1 MPGTDF
7 LELKEVSKVYSVR
20 QGDGTAQRIEVVHE
34 VTQTVPEGHFVTV
47 VGPSGC
53 GKSTLLSMIAGLNPI
68 STGQLLLK
76 GKPITSPHPSL
87 GVVFQEDSIFPWM
100 NAIENVSFGLEMQEV
115 SARQCKE
122 RSQEALNLVGLKGF
136 EYSYPKELS
145 GGMRQR
151 VAIARALALDPDI
164 LLMDE
169 PFAAVD
175 PQTRMF
181 IGTELRRIWSE
192 TGKTILFI
200 THDINEA
207 VFLSQEIWVMSSQPG
222 SIIETMAIDLPDT
235 RDISIMSSDAFTQ
248 YTGHLWSIMR
258 SEWEAS
264 QGSAAR
270 MV

>member
-1 MPGTDF
+1 MLGAKF
-7 LELKEVSKVYSVR
+7 LELKDVSKVYDVR
-20 QGDGTAQRIEVVHE
+20 KKDGATQQIEVVHE
-34 VTQTVPEGHFVTV
+34 VSQNVPEGHFITV

-53 GKSTLLSMIAGLNPI
+53 GKSTLLSMIAGLNSI
-68 STGQLLLK
+68 SSGELLLK

-87 GVVFQEDSIFPWM
+87 GMVFQEDSIFPWM
-100 NAIENVSFGLEMQEV
+100 NAIENVSFGLEMQDV
-115 SARQCKE
+115 PKQQCRV
-122 RSQEALNLVGLKGF
+122 RSQETLDLVGLNGF
-136 EYSYPKELS
+136 EYAYPKELS

-181 IGTELRRIWSE
+181 ISTELRRIWSE

-207 VFLSQEIWVMSSQPG
+207 VFLSQEIWVMSSRPG
-222 SIIETMAIDLPDT
+222 TIIETMKVDLPDV
-235 RDISIMSSDAFTQ
+235 RDISILGSDTFTQ
-248 YTGHLWSIMR
+248 YTGHLWSVMR
-258 SEWEAS
+258 SEWEAT
-264 QGSAAR
+264 QETAGH
-270 MV
+270 VG

>member
-1 MPGTDF
+1 RQQCRARA
-7 LELKEVSKVYSVR
+7 LE
-20 QGDGTAQRIEVVHE
+20 
-34 VTQTVPEGHFVTV
+34 
-47 VGPSGC
+47 
-53 GKSTLLSMIAGLNPI
+53 TL
-68 STGQLLLK
+68 
-76 GKPITSPHPSL
+76 
-87 GVVFQEDSIFPWM
+87 E
-100 NAIENVSFGLEMQEV
+100 
-115 SARQCKE
+115 
-122 RSQEALNLVGLKGF
+122 LVGLKGF

-207 VFLSQEIWVMSSQPG
+207 GFLSQEIWVMSSRPG
-222 SIIETMAIDLPDT
+222 SGIETMTVELPEE
-235 RDISIMSSDAFTQ
+235 RDSSMLGSDAFAQ
-248 YTGHLWSIMR
+248 YTGHLWNAMR
-258 SEWEAS
+258 SEWEAA
-264 QGSAAR
+264 QGSAEHMA
-270 MV
+270 

>member
-1 MPGTDF
+1 MADTGF
-7 LELKEVSKVYSVR
+7 LELKDVSKEYAVR
-20 QGDGTAQRIEVVHE
+20 KKDGSTQQIEVVHK

-53 GKSTLLSMIAGLNPI
+53 GKSTLLGMIAGLSPV
-68 STGQLLLK
+68 SSGQLLLK

-87 GVVFQEDSIFPWM
+87 GMVFQEESIFPWM
-100 NAIENVSFGLEMQEV
+100 NALQNVSFGLEMQDV
-115 SARQCKE
+115 PKQQCRE
-122 RSQEALNLVGLKGF
+122 RSQQALDLVGLSGF
-136 EYSYPKELS
+136 EYAYPKELS

-207 VFLSQEIWVMSSQPG
+207 VFLSQEIWVMSSRPG
-222 SIIETMAIDLPDT
+222 SITETLTVDLPDE
-235 RDISIMSSDAFTQ
+235 RDISVLGTDAFAQ
-248 YTGHLWSIMR
+248 YTGHLWNAMR
-258 SEWEAS
+258 SEWEAT
-264 QGSAAR
+264 QGSAEH